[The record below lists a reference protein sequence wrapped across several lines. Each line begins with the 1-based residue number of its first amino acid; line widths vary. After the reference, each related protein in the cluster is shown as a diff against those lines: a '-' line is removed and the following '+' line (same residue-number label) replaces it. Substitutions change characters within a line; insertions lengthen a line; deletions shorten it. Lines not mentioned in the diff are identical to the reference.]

1 MDAAVADAP
10 YLICLALLEQGGQRA
25 MPLNGLSQKEAIAP
39 GSGPGEAG
47 KTLALELLVRLW
59 QRSDAQ
65 PMSRCGGDASLLLLQ
80 LPLAVMQEQLPA
92 LKARWIRD
100 GDTTELLA
108 QLRQRSEGL
117 WQLTLARYEPLAFTP
132 L

>member
-1 MDAAVADAP
+1 
-10 YLICLALLEQGGQRA
+10 

-65 PMSRCGGDASLLLLQ
+65 PMSRCGGDTSLLLLQ

-92 LKARWIRD
+92 LKARWIRE
-100 GDTTELLA
+100 GDTTELLD